1 MSDITLLGG
10 EELKMKLSPH
20 VFSFFNLYIVFLLL
34 LFWAWYI
41 YDFFAQDKFADFP
54 FGIHGFIE
62 NYVNDSEVLAG
73 AIIWSLGLFIVGFA
87 ARFFFMDSG
96 GQSIFR
102 LYSGVAVIGILT
114 LSYYQYESLDYM
126 GDTMEFGRVFIPGM
140 TAAVS
145 LIGIFSVDYYRRSFT
160 YFLTDNRIVL
170 KSSFL
175 MNRSERQ
182 VRYNHIEDIK
192 LEQGVIGSILGY
204 DTVLPLTG
212 SGLGTGTDESMVVA
226 GAGSDVKGIGSV
238 GIAGGSRSSSKKVR
252 HNPNDCLFGVPSPG
266 KVRDLITENIQAD
279 TGVEHLKN
287 IKELLSKED
296 ENEE

>member
-20 VFSFFNLYIVFLLL
+20 MFSFFNLYFVFFLLL
-34 LFWAWYI
+34 VWAYVI
-41 YDFFAQDKFADFP
+41 YEFFVRYKFANFP
-54 FGIHGFIE
+54 LYEDIE
-62 NYVNDSEVLAG
+62 GLVQDSEVLAG
-73 AIIWSLGLFIVGFA
+73 AIIWSLGLFVVGFA
-87 ARFFFMDSG
+87 ARYFFMDSG

-102 LYSGVAVIGILT
+102 LYSGVAVIGILS
-114 LSYYQYESLDYM
+114 LSYHQWKNLEFM

-140 TAAVS
+140 TAIVS
-145 LIGIFSVDYYRRSFT
+145 LVGFVSVDYYRRSFT

-192 LEQGVIGSILGY
+192 LEQGIIGSIFGY
-204 DTVLPLTG
+204 GTVLPLTG

-226 GAGSDVKGIGSV
+226 GAGSDVKGLGSI
-238 GIAGGSRSSSKKVR
+238 GIAGGSRSSSKRVR

-287 IKELLSKED
+287 IKELLSKEGED
-296 ENEE
+296 EE